1 MVMTAR
7 RVGLL
12 GRGTAST
19 DRPTR
24 GPRGRLGRWSGLLAL
39 GALAT
44 APLLVTHTVTAPE
57 AAAATTCVEGNGS
70 IPNVTEF
77 NMFLT
82 SRTLVSGTD
91 NTAGAVYRY
100 SHASTDGAYD
110 ILMTVMDVHDGDGS
124 TALNTPF
131 TNPQVDRETIPNFS
145 VPTYLDTPIWDLN
158 NRYVTSNLNTWMT
171 MKYQFVV
178 TGTNTPVTLN
188 VVATTADNDG
198 VVNTGNTVQEYARYN
213 TLPNAW
219 MYGTG
224 SLLPQPLADGT
235 VWGLTT
241 NISGVQVENSASV
254 AGIYTNISE
263 FTWTSGH
270 QVTDIAEAPPTSDD
284 FYQRIGALSLKCESA
299 MTGVLPP
306 DLTLQKTL
314 TTTTLGGVGTFVS
327 FTLTP
332 SNIGFGPAAAGWFV
346 KEVPQPG
353 LTITAMSGTGYTC
366 VVGTTLT
373 CTAAAALAAG
383 ATANPITVTARID
396 SIPSGGQLRN
406 VAYVAPK
413 ANTTPE
419 IIPLGTPLPTYSTD
433 TVASTTN
440 NDAQAI
446 VAWSAKVELVKW
458 ISNVVDTTGDGIIGP
473 GDTLTYSFKVKNTGN
488 VLLAPVVIND
498 TKLNITNVQCVPSLA
513 VNVTATCG
521 FTKTYVITEADLL
534 AGGVVNTA
542 TATGT
547 PPTGLGLTP
556 VTDVSD
562 TGTAPTTPGVV
573 VTVTNPETVDT
584 PIPSTVYTTV
594 SNSSALGDDPTVLT
608 LATPVASIVLLKSI
622 TNVQDT
628 SGNGLIGQDDT
639 VTYTFT
645 VTNTGNVTLAPV
657 TITDSKLGLT
667 NWACLVTLAPG
678 QTANCTSTASY
689 VIQAEDVLAHGVVNS
704 AIVTGTPPT
713 RPAGAT
719 PIPPATDVSDTG
731 TYPTTPGHVSTV
743 TAPATT
749 ETEIPSTI
757 TTTVPNS
764 PTDPTSDPTVLSLAP
779 YSLPRTGGV
788 GVSLYTSGGLLIA
801 LGGLAWFVLG
811 MRRRRTA

>member
-1 MVMTAR
+1 MLSAW
-7 RVGLL
+7 RVGPL
-12 GRGTAST
+12 GRGTTPT
-19 DRPTR
+19 DRPSR
-24 GPRGRLGRWSGLLAL
+24 GLRGRLGRWSSLLAV

-57 AAAATTCVEGNGS
+57 AAAATTCVESNGS
-70 IPNVTEF
+70 IPNVTQF
-77 NMFLT
+77 DMFLAD
-82 SRTLVSGTD
+82 RTLVSGTD

-110 ILMTVMDVHDGDGS
+110 ILMTVMDIHDGDGS

-131 TNPQVDRETIPNFS
+131 TNPQVDRETIPNFT

-158 NRYVTSNLNTWMT
+158 NRYVNGNLDSWMT

-178 TGTNTPVTLN
+178 TGTGTPVALN

-198 VVNTGNTVQEYARYN
+198 VVNTGNSVQEYVRYN

-254 AGIYTNISE
+254 AGIYTNITE

-270 QVTDIAEAPPTSDD
+270 KVTDTGTPPSTDD
-284 FYQRIGALSLKCESA
+284 FFQRIGALSLQCESA
-299 MTGVLPP
+299 MSGVLPP

-332 SNIGFGPAAAGWFV
+332 SNIGLGPAAAGWFV

-373 CTAAAALAAG
+373 CTATAALSAG

-396 SIPSGGQLRN
+396 SIPAGGQLRN

-413 ANTTPE
+413 AGATPAE
-419 IIPLGTPLPTYSTD
+419 MIPLGTPLPTYSTD

-458 ISNVVDTTGDGIIGP
+458 ISAVADTNGNGSIGP

-513 VNVTATCG
+513 VNVTSTCG
-521 FTKTYVITEADLL
+521 FTKTYVITEGDLL

-556 VTDVSD
+556 ATDVSD

-573 VTVTNPETVDT
+573 TTVTNPETVDT

-594 SNSSALGDDPTVLT
+594 TNSSALGDDPTVLT
-608 LATPVASIVLLKSI
+608 LQTPVASIVLLKSI

-628 SGNGLIGQDDT
+628 TGNGLIGTGDT
-639 VTYTFT
+639 VTYTFA

-667 NWACLVTLAPG
+667 NWACLATLAPG
-678 QTANCTSTASY
+678 QTANCTSTATY
-689 VIQAEDVLAHGVVNS
+689 LIQAVDVQNQGIVNS
-704 AIVTGTPPT
+704 ATATGTPPA
-713 RPAGAT
+713 RPAGA
-719 PIPPATDVSDTG
+719 PAIPPATDVSDTG

-743 TAPATT
+743 ANPATD
-749 ETEIPSTI
+749 ETPIPTSI
-757 TTTVPNS
+757 TTTVTNNPS
-764 PTDPTSDPTVLSLAP
+764 DPTSDPTVLSLAP
-779 YSLPRTGGV
+779 YSLPRTGGI
-788 GVSLYTSGGLLIA
+788 GVSLYTSGGLLVA

-811 MRRRRTA
+811 LRRRRTA